1 LAARNRR
8 SLQQQLLV
16 ILEQGLVFDRPSSL
30 VRAAAIRERLGGR
43 KLGDVVSDIRA
54 ERER

>member
-1 LAARNRR
+1 
-8 SLQQQLLV
+8 V
-16 ILEQGLVFDRPSSL
+16 ILEQGLVFDRTSSL